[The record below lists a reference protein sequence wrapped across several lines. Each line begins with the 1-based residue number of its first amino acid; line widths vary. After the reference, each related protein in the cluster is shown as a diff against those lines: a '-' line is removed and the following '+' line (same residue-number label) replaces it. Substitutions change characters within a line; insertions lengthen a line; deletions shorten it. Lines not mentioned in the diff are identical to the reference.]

1 MLIMK
6 IKSGDYLKSFENE
19 EYKYFLVLE
28 VNEKNVE
35 ITRYNGSPFSDD
47 TVFDWKEVV
56 DGGFSIE
63 LISESNIEKKTIY
76 TKYVKNNLSRAYA
89 SSTCYIWKNLNGIT
103 KEKVIPISQRYF
115 DGHEWKEIT
124 EGFFDES

>member
-6 IKSGDYLKSFENE
+6 IKSGDYLKLFENE

-28 VNEKNVE
+28 VDEKNVE

-63 LISESNIEKKTIY
+63 LISESNIEKKTVH
-76 TKYVKNNLSRAYA
+76 TKYRKNGLNRAYA
-89 SSTCYIWKNLNGIT
+89 SATCYVWKNLNGKT
-103 KEKVIPISQRYF
+103 KEKVMPISQRYF
-115 DGHEWKEIT
+115 DGHEWREIP
-124 EGFFDES
+124 EGFFCES

>member
-1 MLIMK
+1 MK
-6 IKSGDYLKSFENE
+6 IKSGDYLKLFENE
-19 EYKYFLVLE
+19 ECKYFLVLE
-28 VNEKNVE
+28 VDEKNVE

-63 LISESNIEKKTIY
+63 SISESNIEKKTIY
-76 TKYVKNNLSRAYA
+76 TKYIKNNLSRAYA
-89 SSTCYIWKNLNGIT
+89 SATCYVWKNLKGTT
-103 KEKVIPISQRYF
+103 KEKVMPISQRYF
-115 DGHEWKEIT
+115 DGHEWKEIP

>member
-1 MLIMK
+1 MK
-6 IKSGDYLKSFENE
+6 IKSGDYLKLFENE
-19 EYKYFLVLE
+19 ECKYFLVLE
-28 VNEKNVE
+28 VDEKNVE

-76 TKYVKNNLSRAYA
+76 TKYIKNNLSRAYA
-89 SSTCYIWKNLNGIT
+89 SATCYVWKNFNDTT
-103 KEKVIPISQRYF
+103 KEKVMAISQRYF
-115 DGHEWKEIT
+115 DGHEWKEIP
-124 EGFFDES
+124 EGFFCES

>member
-1 MLIMK
+1 MK
-6 IKSGDYLKSFENE
+6 IKSGDYLKLFENE
-19 EYKYFLVLE
+19 ECKYFLVLE
-28 VNEKNVE
+28 VDEKNVE

-76 TKYVKNNLSRAYA
+76 TKYIKNNLSRAYA
-89 SSTCYIWKNLNGIT
+89 SATCYVWKNLNGTT
-103 KEKVIPISQRYF
+103 KEKVMQISQRYF
-115 DGHEWKEIT
+115 DGHEWKEIP

>member
-1 MLIMK
+1 MK
-6 IKSGDYLKSFENE
+6 IKSGDYLKLFENE
-19 EYKYFLVLE
+19 ECKYFLVLE
-28 VNEKNVE
+28 VDEKNVE

-76 TKYVKNNLSRAYA
+76 TKYIKNNLSRAYA
-89 SSTCYIWKNLNGIT
+89 SATCYVWKNFNDTT
-103 KEKVIPISQRYF
+103 KEKVKPISQRYF
-115 DGHEWKEIT
+115 DGHEWKEIP
-124 EGFFDES
+124 EGFFCES